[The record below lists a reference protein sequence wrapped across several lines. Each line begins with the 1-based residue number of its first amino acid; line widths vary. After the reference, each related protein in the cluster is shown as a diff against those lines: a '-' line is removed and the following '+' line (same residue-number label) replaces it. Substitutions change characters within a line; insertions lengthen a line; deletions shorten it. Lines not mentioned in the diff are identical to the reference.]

1 MEKFNLSKEVKEL
14 MDSARQFA
22 ENNNLKRINLETVL
36 FTLIDK
42 YLNNPDVE
50 SEVIKKV
57 FGKLNADSKRKLR
70 QECLDIMLEANK
82 AETYDSNLSGY
93 VNSENITLADN
104 LSNVLDRSQEVLKQ
118 GLIHRAKDIS
128 SEVFFYSCL
137 LEPCEI
143 TYLLDTKYRINPTA
157 LLTHGIM
164 DMFRNQVE
172 EILGIASPDSE
183 KEMSLDRDEEDEEFE
198 KAGER
203 GAISTREID
212 PNSKTPTL
220 DEFSLD
226 MTKKALRGEYDP
238 VIGRDKEIS
247 QVCEILC
254 CRKKN
259 NAILL
264 GDPGAGKTAV
274 VELLA
279 QRIATGNV
287 ADELKHKRVLSL
299 STTDLTSG
307 TMYRGQLEERVQKL
321 CKELA
326 ENRDIILFIDE
337 FQQATSES
345 SSSIAQML
353 KPALGRGEITLI
365 ASTTVDE
372 YRKFIEKDGAL
383 KRRFSPVQVEEPG
396 IEETIKI
403 LEGIQ
408 EKYSCFHH
416 VQYSD
421 GLMKKIVEWSGKYI
435 NDRYFPDKAIN
446 ILDMASS
453 LCKLRKPVDNTKILK
468 LEKQLESTKQKIKEL
483 VETCD
488 KDKIAEAGELRKK
501 ENEIKGKIE
510 KAKESLYLDPKKW
523 PVVSEKEVSEVIS
536 KTSGIPVDK
545 IMTSDMK
552 KLKEI
557 KTTLETKVIGQGEAV
572 EQLTLSLQRNML
584 GLRDPKRPIA
594 SFMFLGPTGVGKA
607 LANGTPVLTDKGWVK
622 IEDLKVG
629 DMVATPYN
637 GFSKISGVYPQGKK
651 NTIYRFT
658 FRDGRFIDSDENHLW
673 QIRTV
678 KQQSYFRKT
687 TGENTR
693 HSVILTSKDIYNNLK
708 KGCKLPGSGKGFKY
722 GIPLHEVYNNEK
734 ELEIHPYV
742 LGVLLGD
749 GCLSDIR
756 MASKRILISS
766 DEEDIIKKCSDIL
779 GCSYEM
785 HGDKNYTNTLRGE
798 SLININQSLIKFNLN
813 CKAEKKYIPEIYLHG
828 SIEQRKDLLK
838 GLIDTDGYIDNKGR
852 FRLSTV
858 SSTLKDNVIELCRS
872 LGYMATVIL
881 DERPG
886 RNTNYNIHIWT
897 HDKIFSSK
905 KREDQFN
912 NRVKGNRTYWNDR
925 LAITK
930 VEKFDNTD
938 IETTC
943 IAIEDKDELFITK
956 DYIVTH
962 NTKISQVLAE
972 EFFGSDK
979 NLITIACSEYTQDFS
994 ESKLIG
1000 SSAGYVGY
1008 GDEPR
1013 LYALKRKPYSVLL
1026 IDEIEKASE
1035 NLQNIFLN
1043 ILEEGQVTLSSGE
1056 VVSCKNCI
1064 VIFTG
1069 NVGTKSLELYGKGM
1083 GFGISGDEKPGT
1095 RETSIVMKEVKN
1107 TFRPEF
1113 INRLSKIIVFNSLG
1127 KEEMDKI
1134 FYLELDELKKRLIE
1148 NNGYELEVTDRI
1160 KDVVVS
1166 KCEPQY
1172 GARSLK
1178 RLLVEYVEQ
1187 EICKAMLD
1195 QDTEGKKKILVDYE
1209 DEKVK
1214 VEFKESGE

>member
-82 AETYDSNLSGY
+82 AETYNSNLSGY

-510 KAKESLYLDPKKW
+510 KAKESLYSDPKKW
-523 PVVSEKEVSEVIS
+523 PVVNEKEVSEVIS
-536 KTSGIPVDK
+536 KISGIPVDK

-594 SFMFLGPTGVGKA
+594 SFMFLGPSGVGK
-607 LANGTPVLTDKGWVK
+607 
-622 IEDLKVG
+622 
-629 DMVATPYN
+629 
-637 GFSKISGVYPQGKK
+637 S
-651 NTIYRFT
+651 
-658 FRDGRFIDSDENHLW
+658 
-673 QIRTV
+673 
-678 KQQSYFRKT
+678 
-687 TGENTR
+687 
-693 HSVILTSKDIYNNLK
+693 
-708 KGCKLPGSGKGFKY
+708 
-722 GIPLHEVYNNEK
+722 
-734 ELEIHPYV
+734 
-742 LGVLLGD
+742 
-749 GCLSDIR
+749 
-756 MASKRILISS
+756 
-766 DEEDIIKKCSDIL
+766 
-779 GCSYEM
+779 
-785 HGDKNYTNTLRGE
+785 
-798 SLININQSLIKFNLN
+798 
-813 CKAEKKYIPEIYLHG
+813 
-828 SIEQRKDLLK
+828 
-838 GLIDTDGYIDNKGR
+838 
-852 FRLSTV
+852 
-858 SSTLKDNVIELCRS
+858 
-872 LGYMATVIL
+872 
-881 DERPG
+881 
-886 RNTNYNIHIWT
+886 
-897 HDKIFSSK
+897 
-905 KREDQFN
+905 
-912 NRVKGNRTYWNDR
+912 
-925 LAITK
+925 
-930 VEKFDNTD
+930 
-938 IETTC
+938 
-943 IAIEDKDELFITK
+943 
-956 DYIVTH
+956 
-962 NTKISQVLAE
+962 KISQVLAE

-1013 LYALKRKPYSVLL
+1013 LYALKRRPYSVLL

>member
-510 KAKESLYLDPKKW
+510 KAKESLYSDPKKW
-523 PVVSEKEVSEVIS
+523 PVVNEKEVSEVIS
-536 KTSGIPVDK
+536 KISGIPVDK

-594 SFMFLGPTGVGKA
+594 SFMFLGPSGVGK
-607 LANGTPVLTDKGWVK
+607 
-622 IEDLKVG
+622 
-629 DMVATPYN
+629 
-637 GFSKISGVYPQGKK
+637 S
-651 NTIYRFT
+651 
-658 FRDGRFIDSDENHLW
+658 
-673 QIRTV
+673 
-678 KQQSYFRKT
+678 
-687 TGENTR
+687 
-693 HSVILTSKDIYNNLK
+693 
-708 KGCKLPGSGKGFKY
+708 
-722 GIPLHEVYNNEK
+722 
-734 ELEIHPYV
+734 
-742 LGVLLGD
+742 
-749 GCLSDIR
+749 
-756 MASKRILISS
+756 
-766 DEEDIIKKCSDIL
+766 
-779 GCSYEM
+779 
-785 HGDKNYTNTLRGE
+785 
-798 SLININQSLIKFNLN
+798 
-813 CKAEKKYIPEIYLHG
+813 
-828 SIEQRKDLLK
+828 
-838 GLIDTDGYIDNKGR
+838 
-852 FRLSTV
+852 
-858 SSTLKDNVIELCRS
+858 
-872 LGYMATVIL
+872 
-881 DERPG
+881 
-886 RNTNYNIHIWT
+886 
-897 HDKIFSSK
+897 
-905 KREDQFN
+905 
-912 NRVKGNRTYWNDR
+912 
-925 LAITK
+925 
-930 VEKFDNTD
+930 
-938 IETTC
+938 
-943 IAIEDKDELFITK
+943 
-956 DYIVTH
+956 
-962 NTKISQVLAE
+962 KISQVLAE

-1160 KDVVVS
+1160 KDVVVN

>member
-93 VNSENITLADN
+93 VNSENITLSDN
-104 LSNVLDRSQEVLKQ
+104 LSHVLDRSQEVLKQ
-118 GLIHRAKDIS
+118 GLIHGAKDIS
-128 SEVFFYSCL
+128 SEVFFHSCL
-137 LEPCEI
+137 LEPCEM

-164 DMFRNQVE
+164 DMFKNQVE
-172 EILGIASPDSE
+172 EILGIASPNSE
-183 KEMSLDRDEEDEEFE
+183 KEMSLDRDDEDEEFE

-203 GAISTREID
+203 GAISTREVD

-226 MTKKALRGEYDP
+226 MTKKASRGEYDP

-510 KAKESLYLDPKKW
+510 KAKESLYSDPKKW

-594 SFMFLGPTGVGKA
+594 SFMFLGPSGIGK
-607 LANGTPVLTDKGWVK
+607 
-622 IEDLKVG
+622 
-629 DMVATPYN
+629 
-637 GFSKISGVYPQGKK
+637 
-651 NTIYRFT
+651 
-658 FRDGRFIDSDENHLW
+658 
-673 QIRTV
+673 
-678 KQQSYFRKT
+678 
-687 TGENTR
+687 
-693 HSVILTSKDIYNNLK
+693 
-708 KGCKLPGSGKGFKY
+708 
-722 GIPLHEVYNNEK
+722 
-734 ELEIHPYV
+734 
-742 LGVLLGD
+742 
-749 GCLSDIR
+749 
-756 MASKRILISS
+756 
-766 DEEDIIKKCSDIL
+766 
-779 GCSYEM
+779 
-785 HGDKNYTNTLRGE
+785 
-798 SLININQSLIKFNLN
+798 
-813 CKAEKKYIPEIYLHG
+813 
-828 SIEQRKDLLK
+828 
-838 GLIDTDGYIDNKGR
+838 
-852 FRLSTV
+852 
-858 SSTLKDNVIELCRS
+858 
-872 LGYMATVIL
+872 
-881 DERPG
+881 
-886 RNTNYNIHIWT
+886 
-897 HDKIFSSK
+897 
-905 KREDQFN
+905 
-912 NRVKGNRTYWNDR
+912 
-925 LAITK
+925 
-930 VEKFDNTD
+930 
-938 IETTC
+938 
-943 IAIEDKDELFITK
+943 
-956 DYIVTH
+956 
-962 NTKISQVLAE
+962 TKISQVLAE

-1013 LYALKRKPYSVLL
+1013 LYALKRRPYSVLL

>member
-510 KAKESLYLDPKKW
+510 KAKESLYSDPKKW

-594 SFMFLGPTGVGKA
+594 SFMFLGPSGIGK
-607 LANGTPVLTDKGWVK
+607 
-622 IEDLKVG
+622 
-629 DMVATPYN
+629 
-637 GFSKISGVYPQGKK
+637 
-651 NTIYRFT
+651 
-658 FRDGRFIDSDENHLW
+658 
-673 QIRTV
+673 
-678 KQQSYFRKT
+678 
-687 TGENTR
+687 
-693 HSVILTSKDIYNNLK
+693 
-708 KGCKLPGSGKGFKY
+708 
-722 GIPLHEVYNNEK
+722 
-734 ELEIHPYV
+734 
-742 LGVLLGD
+742 
-749 GCLSDIR
+749 
-756 MASKRILISS
+756 
-766 DEEDIIKKCSDIL
+766 
-779 GCSYEM
+779 
-785 HGDKNYTNTLRGE
+785 
-798 SLININQSLIKFNLN
+798 
-813 CKAEKKYIPEIYLHG
+813 
-828 SIEQRKDLLK
+828 
-838 GLIDTDGYIDNKGR
+838 
-852 FRLSTV
+852 
-858 SSTLKDNVIELCRS
+858 
-872 LGYMATVIL
+872 
-881 DERPG
+881 
-886 RNTNYNIHIWT
+886 
-897 HDKIFSSK
+897 
-905 KREDQFN
+905 
-912 NRVKGNRTYWNDR
+912 
-925 LAITK
+925 
-930 VEKFDNTD
+930 
-938 IETTC
+938 
-943 IAIEDKDELFITK
+943 
-956 DYIVTH
+956 
-962 NTKISQVLAE
+962 TKISQVLAE

-1160 KDVVVS
+1160 KNVVVS

>member
-510 KAKESLYLDPKKW
+510 KAKESLYSDPKKW
-523 PVVSEKEVSEVIS
+523 PVVNEKEVSEVIS
-536 KTSGIPVDK
+536 KISGIPVDK

-594 SFMFLGPTGVGKA
+594 SFMFLGPSGVGK
-607 LANGTPVLTDKGWVK
+607 
-622 IEDLKVG
+622 
-629 DMVATPYN
+629 
-637 GFSKISGVYPQGKK
+637 
-651 NTIYRFT
+651 
-658 FRDGRFIDSDENHLW
+658 
-673 QIRTV
+673 
-678 KQQSYFRKT
+678 
-687 TGENTR
+687 
-693 HSVILTSKDIYNNLK
+693 
-708 KGCKLPGSGKGFKY
+708 
-722 GIPLHEVYNNEK
+722 
-734 ELEIHPYV
+734 
-742 LGVLLGD
+742 
-749 GCLSDIR
+749 
-756 MASKRILISS
+756 
-766 DEEDIIKKCSDIL
+766 
-779 GCSYEM
+779 
-785 HGDKNYTNTLRGE
+785 
-798 SLININQSLIKFNLN
+798 
-813 CKAEKKYIPEIYLHG
+813 
-828 SIEQRKDLLK
+828 
-838 GLIDTDGYIDNKGR
+838 
-852 FRLSTV
+852 
-858 SSTLKDNVIELCRS
+858 
-872 LGYMATVIL
+872 
-881 DERPG
+881 
-886 RNTNYNIHIWT
+886 
-897 HDKIFSSK
+897 
-905 KREDQFN
+905 
-912 NRVKGNRTYWNDR
+912 
-925 LAITK
+925 
-930 VEKFDNTD
+930 
-938 IETTC
+938 
-943 IAIEDKDELFITK
+943 
-956 DYIVTH
+956 
-962 NTKISQVLAE
+962 TKISQVLAE

-1148 NNGYELEVTDRI
+1148 SNGYELEVTDRI

>member
-82 AETYDSNLSGY
+82 AETYDSNLSDY

-594 SFMFLGPTGVGKA
+594 SFMFLGPSGIGK
-607 LANGTPVLTDKGWVK
+607 
-622 IEDLKVG
+622 
-629 DMVATPYN
+629 
-637 GFSKISGVYPQGKK
+637 
-651 NTIYRFT
+651 
-658 FRDGRFIDSDENHLW
+658 
-673 QIRTV
+673 
-678 KQQSYFRKT
+678 
-687 TGENTR
+687 
-693 HSVILTSKDIYNNLK
+693 
-708 KGCKLPGSGKGFKY
+708 
-722 GIPLHEVYNNEK
+722 
-734 ELEIHPYV
+734 
-742 LGVLLGD
+742 
-749 GCLSDIR
+749 
-756 MASKRILISS
+756 
-766 DEEDIIKKCSDIL
+766 
-779 GCSYEM
+779 
-785 HGDKNYTNTLRGE
+785 
-798 SLININQSLIKFNLN
+798 
-813 CKAEKKYIPEIYLHG
+813 
-828 SIEQRKDLLK
+828 
-838 GLIDTDGYIDNKGR
+838 
-852 FRLSTV
+852 
-858 SSTLKDNVIELCRS
+858 
-872 LGYMATVIL
+872 
-881 DERPG
+881 
-886 RNTNYNIHIWT
+886 
-897 HDKIFSSK
+897 
-905 KREDQFN
+905 
-912 NRVKGNRTYWNDR
+912 
-925 LAITK
+925 
-930 VEKFDNTD
+930 
-938 IETTC
+938 
-943 IAIEDKDELFITK
+943 
-956 DYIVTH
+956 
-962 NTKISQVLAE
+962 TKISQVLAE

-1160 KDVVVS
+1160 KDVVVN

>member
-510 KAKESLYLDPKKW
+510 KAKESLYSDPKKW

-594 SFMFLGPTGVGKA
+594 SFMFLGPTGVGK
-607 LANGTPVLTDKGWVK
+607 
-622 IEDLKVG
+622 
-629 DMVATPYN
+629 
-637 GFSKISGVYPQGKK
+637 
-651 NTIYRFT
+651 
-658 FRDGRFIDSDENHLW
+658 
-673 QIRTV
+673 
-678 KQQSYFRKT
+678 
-687 TGENTR
+687 
-693 HSVILTSKDIYNNLK
+693 
-708 KGCKLPGSGKGFKY
+708 
-722 GIPLHEVYNNEK
+722 
-734 ELEIHPYV
+734 
-742 LGVLLGD
+742 
-749 GCLSDIR
+749 
-756 MASKRILISS
+756 
-766 DEEDIIKKCSDIL
+766 
-779 GCSYEM
+779 
-785 HGDKNYTNTLRGE
+785 
-798 SLININQSLIKFNLN
+798 
-813 CKAEKKYIPEIYLHG
+813 
-828 SIEQRKDLLK
+828 
-838 GLIDTDGYIDNKGR
+838 
-852 FRLSTV
+852 
-858 SSTLKDNVIELCRS
+858 
-872 LGYMATVIL
+872 
-881 DERPG
+881 
-886 RNTNYNIHIWT
+886 
-897 HDKIFSSK
+897 
-905 KREDQFN
+905 
-912 NRVKGNRTYWNDR
+912 
-925 LAITK
+925 
-930 VEKFDNTD
+930 
-938 IETTC
+938 
-943 IAIEDKDELFITK
+943 
-956 DYIVTH
+956 
-962 NTKISQVLAE
+962 TKISQVLAE

-1148 NNGYELEVTDRI
+1148 SNGYELEVTDRI

>member
-50 SEVIKKV
+50 SEVIKRI

-93 VNSENITLADN
+93 VNNENITLSDN
-104 LSNVLDRSQEVLKQ
+104 LSHVLDRSQEVLKQ
-118 GLIHRAKDIS
+118 GLIHGAKDIS
-128 SEVFFYSCL
+128 SEVFFHSCL
-137 LEPCEI
+137 LEPCEM
-143 TYLLDTKYRINPTA
+143 TSLLDTKYRINPTA

-164 DMFRNQVE
+164 DMFKNQVE
-172 EILGIASPDSE
+172 EILGIASPNSE
-183 KEMSLDRDEEDEEFE
+183 KEMSVDRDGDEEDEEFE

-203 GAISTREID
+203 GAISTREVD

-510 KAKESLYLDPKKW
+510 KAKESLYSDPKKW

-594 SFMFLGPTGVGKA
+594 SFMFLGPTGVGK
-607 LANGTPVLTDKGWVK
+607 
-622 IEDLKVG
+622 
-629 DMVATPYN
+629 
-637 GFSKISGVYPQGKK
+637 
-651 NTIYRFT
+651 
-658 FRDGRFIDSDENHLW
+658 
-673 QIRTV
+673 
-678 KQQSYFRKT
+678 
-687 TGENTR
+687 
-693 HSVILTSKDIYNNLK
+693 
-708 KGCKLPGSGKGFKY
+708 
-722 GIPLHEVYNNEK
+722 
-734 ELEIHPYV
+734 
-742 LGVLLGD
+742 
-749 GCLSDIR
+749 
-756 MASKRILISS
+756 
-766 DEEDIIKKCSDIL
+766 
-779 GCSYEM
+779 
-785 HGDKNYTNTLRGE
+785 
-798 SLININQSLIKFNLN
+798 
-813 CKAEKKYIPEIYLHG
+813 
-828 SIEQRKDLLK
+828 
-838 GLIDTDGYIDNKGR
+838 
-852 FRLSTV
+852 
-858 SSTLKDNVIELCRS
+858 
-872 LGYMATVIL
+872 
-881 DERPG
+881 
-886 RNTNYNIHIWT
+886 
-897 HDKIFSSK
+897 
-905 KREDQFN
+905 
-912 NRVKGNRTYWNDR
+912 
-925 LAITK
+925 
-930 VEKFDNTD
+930 
-938 IETTC
+938 
-943 IAIEDKDELFITK
+943 
-956 DYIVTH
+956 
-962 NTKISQVLAE
+962 TKISQVLAE

>member
-93 VNSENITLADN
+93 VNNENITLADN

-118 GLIHRAKDIS
+118 ELIHGAKDIS
-128 SEVFFYSCL
+128 SEVFFHSCL
-137 LEPCEI
+137 LEPCDM
-143 TYLLDTKYRINPTA
+143 TYLLDTKYRINSTA

-164 DMFRNQVE
+164 DMFKNQVE

-183 KEMSLDRDEEDEEFE
+183 KEMSLDRDDEDEEFE

-238 VIGRDKEIS
+238 VIGRDKEIN

-510 KAKESLYLDPKKW
+510 KAKESLYSDPKKW

-594 SFMFLGPTGVGKA
+594 SFMFLGPTGVGK
-607 LANGTPVLTDKGWVK
+607 
-622 IEDLKVG
+622 
-629 DMVATPYN
+629 
-637 GFSKISGVYPQGKK
+637 
-651 NTIYRFT
+651 
-658 FRDGRFIDSDENHLW
+658 
-673 QIRTV
+673 
-678 KQQSYFRKT
+678 
-687 TGENTR
+687 
-693 HSVILTSKDIYNNLK
+693 
-708 KGCKLPGSGKGFKY
+708 
-722 GIPLHEVYNNEK
+722 
-734 ELEIHPYV
+734 
-742 LGVLLGD
+742 
-749 GCLSDIR
+749 
-756 MASKRILISS
+756 
-766 DEEDIIKKCSDIL
+766 
-779 GCSYEM
+779 
-785 HGDKNYTNTLRGE
+785 
-798 SLININQSLIKFNLN
+798 
-813 CKAEKKYIPEIYLHG
+813 
-828 SIEQRKDLLK
+828 
-838 GLIDTDGYIDNKGR
+838 
-852 FRLSTV
+852 
-858 SSTLKDNVIELCRS
+858 
-872 LGYMATVIL
+872 
-881 DERPG
+881 
-886 RNTNYNIHIWT
+886 
-897 HDKIFSSK
+897 
-905 KREDQFN
+905 
-912 NRVKGNRTYWNDR
+912 
-925 LAITK
+925 
-930 VEKFDNTD
+930 
-938 IETTC
+938 
-943 IAIEDKDELFITK
+943 
-956 DYIVTH
+956 
-962 NTKISQVLAE
+962 TKISQVLAE

-1013 LYALKRKPYSVLL
+1013 LYALKRRPYSVLL

>member
-82 AETYDSNLSGY
+82 AETYDSNLSDY

-510 KAKESLYLDPKKW
+510 KAKESLYSDPKKW

-594 SFMFLGPTGVGKA
+594 SFMFLGPTGVGK
-607 LANGTPVLTDKGWVK
+607 
-622 IEDLKVG
+622 
-629 DMVATPYN
+629 
-637 GFSKISGVYPQGKK
+637 
-651 NTIYRFT
+651 
-658 FRDGRFIDSDENHLW
+658 
-673 QIRTV
+673 
-678 KQQSYFRKT
+678 
-687 TGENTR
+687 
-693 HSVILTSKDIYNNLK
+693 
-708 KGCKLPGSGKGFKY
+708 
-722 GIPLHEVYNNEK
+722 
-734 ELEIHPYV
+734 
-742 LGVLLGD
+742 
-749 GCLSDIR
+749 
-756 MASKRILISS
+756 
-766 DEEDIIKKCSDIL
+766 
-779 GCSYEM
+779 
-785 HGDKNYTNTLRGE
+785 
-798 SLININQSLIKFNLN
+798 
-813 CKAEKKYIPEIYLHG
+813 
-828 SIEQRKDLLK
+828 
-838 GLIDTDGYIDNKGR
+838 
-852 FRLSTV
+852 
-858 SSTLKDNVIELCRS
+858 
-872 LGYMATVIL
+872 
-881 DERPG
+881 
-886 RNTNYNIHIWT
+886 
-897 HDKIFSSK
+897 
-905 KREDQFN
+905 
-912 NRVKGNRTYWNDR
+912 
-925 LAITK
+925 
-930 VEKFDNTD
+930 
-938 IETTC
+938 
-943 IAIEDKDELFITK
+943 
-956 DYIVTH
+956 
-962 NTKISQVLAE
+962 TKISQVLAE

-1160 KDVVVS
+1160 KDVVVN

>member
-118 GLIHRAKDIS
+118 ELIHGAKDIS
-128 SEVFFYSCL
+128 SEVFFHSCL
-137 LEPCEI
+137 LEPCEM
-143 TYLLDTKYRINPTA
+143 TSLLDTKYRINPTA

-183 KEMSLDRDEEDEEFE
+183 KEMSLDRDDEDEEFE

-238 VIGRDKEIS
+238 VIGRDKEIN

-403 LEGIQ
+403 LDGIQ

-510 KAKESLYLDPKKW
+510 KAKESLYSDPKKW
-523 PVVSEKEVSEVIS
+523 PVVNEKEVSEVIS
-536 KTSGIPVDK
+536 KISGIPVDK

-594 SFMFLGPTGVGKA
+594 SFMFLGPSGIGK
-607 LANGTPVLTDKGWVK
+607 
-622 IEDLKVG
+622 
-629 DMVATPYN
+629 
-637 GFSKISGVYPQGKK
+637 
-651 NTIYRFT
+651 
-658 FRDGRFIDSDENHLW
+658 
-673 QIRTV
+673 
-678 KQQSYFRKT
+678 
-687 TGENTR
+687 
-693 HSVILTSKDIYNNLK
+693 
-708 KGCKLPGSGKGFKY
+708 
-722 GIPLHEVYNNEK
+722 
-734 ELEIHPYV
+734 
-742 LGVLLGD
+742 
-749 GCLSDIR
+749 
-756 MASKRILISS
+756 
-766 DEEDIIKKCSDIL
+766 
-779 GCSYEM
+779 
-785 HGDKNYTNTLRGE
+785 
-798 SLININQSLIKFNLN
+798 
-813 CKAEKKYIPEIYLHG
+813 
-828 SIEQRKDLLK
+828 
-838 GLIDTDGYIDNKGR
+838 
-852 FRLSTV
+852 
-858 SSTLKDNVIELCRS
+858 
-872 LGYMATVIL
+872 
-881 DERPG
+881 
-886 RNTNYNIHIWT
+886 
-897 HDKIFSSK
+897 
-905 KREDQFN
+905 
-912 NRVKGNRTYWNDR
+912 
-925 LAITK
+925 
-930 VEKFDNTD
+930 
-938 IETTC
+938 
-943 IAIEDKDELFITK
+943 
-956 DYIVTH
+956 
-962 NTKISQVLAE
+962 TKISQVLAE

-1160 KDVVVS
+1160 KNVVVS

>member
-510 KAKESLYLDPKKW
+510 KAKESLYSDPKKW
-523 PVVSEKEVSEVIS
+523 PVVNEKEVSEVIS

-594 SFMFLGPTGVGKA
+594 SFMFLGPSGVGK
-607 LANGTPVLTDKGWVK
+607 
-622 IEDLKVG
+622 
-629 DMVATPYN
+629 
-637 GFSKISGVYPQGKK
+637 S
-651 NTIYRFT
+651 
-658 FRDGRFIDSDENHLW
+658 
-673 QIRTV
+673 
-678 KQQSYFRKT
+678 
-687 TGENTR
+687 
-693 HSVILTSKDIYNNLK
+693 
-708 KGCKLPGSGKGFKY
+708 
-722 GIPLHEVYNNEK
+722 
-734 ELEIHPYV
+734 
-742 LGVLLGD
+742 
-749 GCLSDIR
+749 
-756 MASKRILISS
+756 
-766 DEEDIIKKCSDIL
+766 
-779 GCSYEM
+779 
-785 HGDKNYTNTLRGE
+785 
-798 SLININQSLIKFNLN
+798 
-813 CKAEKKYIPEIYLHG
+813 
-828 SIEQRKDLLK
+828 
-838 GLIDTDGYIDNKGR
+838 
-852 FRLSTV
+852 
-858 SSTLKDNVIELCRS
+858 
-872 LGYMATVIL
+872 
-881 DERPG
+881 
-886 RNTNYNIHIWT
+886 
-897 HDKIFSSK
+897 
-905 KREDQFN
+905 
-912 NRVKGNRTYWNDR
+912 
-925 LAITK
+925 
-930 VEKFDNTD
+930 
-938 IETTC
+938 
-943 IAIEDKDELFITK
+943 
-956 DYIVTH
+956 
-962 NTKISQVLAE
+962 KISQVLAE

-1148 NNGYELEVTDRI
+1148 SNGYELEVTDRI

>member
-82 AETYDSNLSGY
+82 AETYNSNLSGY

-408 EKYSCFHH
+408 DKYSCFHH

-510 KAKESLYLDPKKW
+510 KAKESLYSDPKKW
-523 PVVSEKEVSEVIS
+523 PVVNEKEVSEVIS
-536 KTSGIPVDK
+536 KISGIPVDK

-594 SFMFLGPTGVGKA
+594 SFMFLGPTGVGK
-607 LANGTPVLTDKGWVK
+607 
-622 IEDLKVG
+622 
-629 DMVATPYN
+629 
-637 GFSKISGVYPQGKK
+637 
-651 NTIYRFT
+651 
-658 FRDGRFIDSDENHLW
+658 
-673 QIRTV
+673 
-678 KQQSYFRKT
+678 
-687 TGENTR
+687 
-693 HSVILTSKDIYNNLK
+693 
-708 KGCKLPGSGKGFKY
+708 
-722 GIPLHEVYNNEK
+722 
-734 ELEIHPYV
+734 
-742 LGVLLGD
+742 
-749 GCLSDIR
+749 
-756 MASKRILISS
+756 
-766 DEEDIIKKCSDIL
+766 
-779 GCSYEM
+779 
-785 HGDKNYTNTLRGE
+785 
-798 SLININQSLIKFNLN
+798 
-813 CKAEKKYIPEIYLHG
+813 
-828 SIEQRKDLLK
+828 
-838 GLIDTDGYIDNKGR
+838 
-852 FRLSTV
+852 
-858 SSTLKDNVIELCRS
+858 
-872 LGYMATVIL
+872 
-881 DERPG
+881 
-886 RNTNYNIHIWT
+886 
-897 HDKIFSSK
+897 
-905 KREDQFN
+905 
-912 NRVKGNRTYWNDR
+912 
-925 LAITK
+925 
-930 VEKFDNTD
+930 
-938 IETTC
+938 
-943 IAIEDKDELFITK
+943 
-956 DYIVTH
+956 
-962 NTKISQVLAE
+962 TKISQVLAE

>member
-137 LEPCEI
+137 LEPCEM
-143 TYLLDTKYRINPTA
+143 TSLLDTKYRINPTA

-594 SFMFLGPTGVGKA
+594 SFMFLGPTGVGK
-607 LANGTPVLTDKGWVK
+607 
-622 IEDLKVG
+622 
-629 DMVATPYN
+629 
-637 GFSKISGVYPQGKK
+637 
-651 NTIYRFT
+651 
-658 FRDGRFIDSDENHLW
+658 
-673 QIRTV
+673 
-678 KQQSYFRKT
+678 
-687 TGENTR
+687 
-693 HSVILTSKDIYNNLK
+693 
-708 KGCKLPGSGKGFKY
+708 
-722 GIPLHEVYNNEK
+722 
-734 ELEIHPYV
+734 
-742 LGVLLGD
+742 
-749 GCLSDIR
+749 
-756 MASKRILISS
+756 
-766 DEEDIIKKCSDIL
+766 
-779 GCSYEM
+779 
-785 HGDKNYTNTLRGE
+785 
-798 SLININQSLIKFNLN
+798 
-813 CKAEKKYIPEIYLHG
+813 
-828 SIEQRKDLLK
+828 
-838 GLIDTDGYIDNKGR
+838 
-852 FRLSTV
+852 
-858 SSTLKDNVIELCRS
+858 
-872 LGYMATVIL
+872 
-881 DERPG
+881 
-886 RNTNYNIHIWT
+886 
-897 HDKIFSSK
+897 
-905 KREDQFN
+905 
-912 NRVKGNRTYWNDR
+912 
-925 LAITK
+925 
-930 VEKFDNTD
+930 
-938 IETTC
+938 
-943 IAIEDKDELFITK
+943 
-956 DYIVTH
+956 
-962 NTKISQVLAE
+962 TKISQVLAE

-1160 KDVVVS
+1160 KDVVVN

>member
-50 SEVIKKV
+50 SEVIKRI

-104 LSNVLDRSQEVLKQ
+104 LSNVLDRSQEVLKH
-118 GLIHRAKDIS
+118 GLIQGAKDIS
-128 SEVFFYSCL
+128 SEVFFHSCL

-143 TYLLDTKYRINPTA
+143 TSLLDTKYRINSTT
-157 LLTHGIM
+157 LLTRGIM
-164 DMFRNQVE
+164 DMFKNQVE
-172 EILGIASPDSE
+172 EMLGIASPDSE
-183 KEMSLDRDEEDEEFE
+183 KEMSLDRDDEDEEFE

-510 KAKESLYLDPKKW
+510 KAKESLYSDPKKW
-523 PVVSEKEVSEVIS
+523 PVVNEKEVSEVIS
-536 KTSGIPVDK
+536 KISGIPVDK

-594 SFMFLGPTGVGKA
+594 SFMFLGPSGIGK
-607 LANGTPVLTDKGWVK
+607 
-622 IEDLKVG
+622 
-629 DMVATPYN
+629 
-637 GFSKISGVYPQGKK
+637 
-651 NTIYRFT
+651 
-658 FRDGRFIDSDENHLW
+658 
-673 QIRTV
+673 
-678 KQQSYFRKT
+678 
-687 TGENTR
+687 
-693 HSVILTSKDIYNNLK
+693 
-708 KGCKLPGSGKGFKY
+708 
-722 GIPLHEVYNNEK
+722 
-734 ELEIHPYV
+734 
-742 LGVLLGD
+742 
-749 GCLSDIR
+749 
-756 MASKRILISS
+756 
-766 DEEDIIKKCSDIL
+766 
-779 GCSYEM
+779 
-785 HGDKNYTNTLRGE
+785 
-798 SLININQSLIKFNLN
+798 
-813 CKAEKKYIPEIYLHG
+813 
-828 SIEQRKDLLK
+828 
-838 GLIDTDGYIDNKGR
+838 
-852 FRLSTV
+852 
-858 SSTLKDNVIELCRS
+858 
-872 LGYMATVIL
+872 
-881 DERPG
+881 
-886 RNTNYNIHIWT
+886 
-897 HDKIFSSK
+897 
-905 KREDQFN
+905 
-912 NRVKGNRTYWNDR
+912 
-925 LAITK
+925 
-930 VEKFDNTD
+930 
-938 IETTC
+938 
-943 IAIEDKDELFITK
+943 
-956 DYIVTH
+956 
-962 NTKISQVLAE
+962 TKISQVLAE

-1013 LYALKRKPYSVLL
+1013 LYALKRRPYSVLL

-1160 KDVVVS
+1160 KDVVVN

>member
-408 EKYSCFHH
+408 DKYSCFHH

-510 KAKESLYLDPKKW
+510 KAKESLYSDPKKW

-536 KTSGIPVDK
+536 KISGIPVDK

-594 SFMFLGPTGVGKA
+594 SFMFLGPTGVGK
-607 LANGTPVLTDKGWVK
+607 
-622 IEDLKVG
+622 
-629 DMVATPYN
+629 
-637 GFSKISGVYPQGKK
+637 
-651 NTIYRFT
+651 
-658 FRDGRFIDSDENHLW
+658 
-673 QIRTV
+673 
-678 KQQSYFRKT
+678 
-687 TGENTR
+687 
-693 HSVILTSKDIYNNLK
+693 
-708 KGCKLPGSGKGFKY
+708 
-722 GIPLHEVYNNEK
+722 
-734 ELEIHPYV
+734 
-742 LGVLLGD
+742 
-749 GCLSDIR
+749 
-756 MASKRILISS
+756 
-766 DEEDIIKKCSDIL
+766 
-779 GCSYEM
+779 
-785 HGDKNYTNTLRGE
+785 
-798 SLININQSLIKFNLN
+798 
-813 CKAEKKYIPEIYLHG
+813 
-828 SIEQRKDLLK
+828 
-838 GLIDTDGYIDNKGR
+838 
-852 FRLSTV
+852 
-858 SSTLKDNVIELCRS
+858 
-872 LGYMATVIL
+872 
-881 DERPG
+881 
-886 RNTNYNIHIWT
+886 
-897 HDKIFSSK
+897 
-905 KREDQFN
+905 
-912 NRVKGNRTYWNDR
+912 
-925 LAITK
+925 
-930 VEKFDNTD
+930 
-938 IETTC
+938 
-943 IAIEDKDELFITK
+943 
-956 DYIVTH
+956 
-962 NTKISQVLAE
+962 TKISQVLAE

-1148 NNGYELEVTDRI
+1148 SNGYELEVTDRI

>member
-510 KAKESLYLDPKKW
+510 KAKESLYSDPKKW

-594 SFMFLGPTGVGKA
+594 SFMFLGPTGVGK
-607 LANGTPVLTDKGWVK
+607 
-622 IEDLKVG
+622 
-629 DMVATPYN
+629 
-637 GFSKISGVYPQGKK
+637 
-651 NTIYRFT
+651 
-658 FRDGRFIDSDENHLW
+658 
-673 QIRTV
+673 
-678 KQQSYFRKT
+678 
-687 TGENTR
+687 
-693 HSVILTSKDIYNNLK
+693 
-708 KGCKLPGSGKGFKY
+708 
-722 GIPLHEVYNNEK
+722 
-734 ELEIHPYV
+734 
-742 LGVLLGD
+742 
-749 GCLSDIR
+749 
-756 MASKRILISS
+756 
-766 DEEDIIKKCSDIL
+766 
-779 GCSYEM
+779 
-785 HGDKNYTNTLRGE
+785 
-798 SLININQSLIKFNLN
+798 
-813 CKAEKKYIPEIYLHG
+813 
-828 SIEQRKDLLK
+828 
-838 GLIDTDGYIDNKGR
+838 
-852 FRLSTV
+852 
-858 SSTLKDNVIELCRS
+858 
-872 LGYMATVIL
+872 
-881 DERPG
+881 
-886 RNTNYNIHIWT
+886 
-897 HDKIFSSK
+897 
-905 KREDQFN
+905 
-912 NRVKGNRTYWNDR
+912 
-925 LAITK
+925 
-930 VEKFDNTD
+930 
-938 IETTC
+938 
-943 IAIEDKDELFITK
+943 
-956 DYIVTH
+956 
-962 NTKISQVLAE
+962 TKISQVLAE

>member
-93 VNSENITLADN
+93 VNNENITLADN

-118 GLIHRAKDIS
+118 ELIHGAKDIS
-128 SEVFFYSCL
+128 SEVFFHSCL
-137 LEPCEI
+137 LEPCDM
-143 TYLLDTKYRINPTA
+143 TYLLDTKYRINSTA

-164 DMFRNQVE
+164 DMFKNQVE

-183 KEMSLDRDEEDEEFE
+183 KEMSLDRDDEDEEFE

-238 VIGRDKEIS
+238 VIGRDKEIN

-510 KAKESLYLDPKKW
+510 KAKESLYSDPKKW

-594 SFMFLGPTGVGKA
+594 SFMFLGPTGVGK
-607 LANGTPVLTDKGWVK
+607 
-622 IEDLKVG
+622 
-629 DMVATPYN
+629 
-637 GFSKISGVYPQGKK
+637 
-651 NTIYRFT
+651 
-658 FRDGRFIDSDENHLW
+658 
-673 QIRTV
+673 
-678 KQQSYFRKT
+678 
-687 TGENTR
+687 
-693 HSVILTSKDIYNNLK
+693 
-708 KGCKLPGSGKGFKY
+708 
-722 GIPLHEVYNNEK
+722 
-734 ELEIHPYV
+734 
-742 LGVLLGD
+742 
-749 GCLSDIR
+749 
-756 MASKRILISS
+756 
-766 DEEDIIKKCSDIL
+766 
-779 GCSYEM
+779 
-785 HGDKNYTNTLRGE
+785 
-798 SLININQSLIKFNLN
+798 
-813 CKAEKKYIPEIYLHG
+813 
-828 SIEQRKDLLK
+828 
-838 GLIDTDGYIDNKGR
+838 
-852 FRLSTV
+852 
-858 SSTLKDNVIELCRS
+858 
-872 LGYMATVIL
+872 
-881 DERPG
+881 
-886 RNTNYNIHIWT
+886 
-897 HDKIFSSK
+897 
-905 KREDQFN
+905 
-912 NRVKGNRTYWNDR
+912 
-925 LAITK
+925 
-930 VEKFDNTD
+930 
-938 IETTC
+938 
-943 IAIEDKDELFITK
+943 
-956 DYIVTH
+956 
-962 NTKISQVLAE
+962 TKISQVLAE

-1013 LYALKRKPYSVLL
+1013 LYALKRRPYSVLL

-1160 KDVVVS
+1160 KDVVIS

>member
-93 VNSENITLADN
+93 VNSENITLSDN
-104 LSNVLDRSQEVLKQ
+104 LSHVLDRSQEVLKQ
-118 GLIHRAKDIS
+118 GLIHGAKDIS
-128 SEVFFYSCL
+128 SEVFFHSCL
-137 LEPCEI
+137 LEPCEM

-164 DMFRNQVE
+164 DMFKNQVE
-172 EILGIASPDSE
+172 EILGIASPNSE
-183 KEMSLDRDEEDEEFE
+183 KEMSLDRDDEDEEFE

-226 MTKKALRGEYDP
+226 MTKKASRGEYDP

-510 KAKESLYLDPKKW
+510 KAKESLYSDPKKW

-594 SFMFLGPTGVGKA
+594 SFMFLGPSGIGK
-607 LANGTPVLTDKGWVK
+607 
-622 IEDLKVG
+622 
-629 DMVATPYN
+629 
-637 GFSKISGVYPQGKK
+637 
-651 NTIYRFT
+651 
-658 FRDGRFIDSDENHLW
+658 
-673 QIRTV
+673 
-678 KQQSYFRKT
+678 
-687 TGENTR
+687 
-693 HSVILTSKDIYNNLK
+693 
-708 KGCKLPGSGKGFKY
+708 
-722 GIPLHEVYNNEK
+722 
-734 ELEIHPYV
+734 
-742 LGVLLGD
+742 
-749 GCLSDIR
+749 
-756 MASKRILISS
+756 
-766 DEEDIIKKCSDIL
+766 
-779 GCSYEM
+779 
-785 HGDKNYTNTLRGE
+785 
-798 SLININQSLIKFNLN
+798 
-813 CKAEKKYIPEIYLHG
+813 
-828 SIEQRKDLLK
+828 
-838 GLIDTDGYIDNKGR
+838 
-852 FRLSTV
+852 
-858 SSTLKDNVIELCRS
+858 
-872 LGYMATVIL
+872 
-881 DERPG
+881 
-886 RNTNYNIHIWT
+886 
-897 HDKIFSSK
+897 
-905 KREDQFN
+905 
-912 NRVKGNRTYWNDR
+912 
-925 LAITK
+925 
-930 VEKFDNTD
+930 
-938 IETTC
+938 
-943 IAIEDKDELFITK
+943 
-956 DYIVTH
+956 
-962 NTKISQVLAE
+962 TKISQVLAE

-1013 LYALKRKPYSVLL
+1013 LYALKRRPYSVLL

-1043 ILEEGQVTLSSGE
+1043 ILEEGQVTLSSGGI
-1056 VVSCKNCI
+1056 VSCKNCI

>member
-510 KAKESLYLDPKKW
+510 KAKESLYSDPKKW

-594 SFMFLGPTGVGKA
+594 SFMFLGPSGVGK
-607 LANGTPVLTDKGWVK
+607 
-622 IEDLKVG
+622 
-629 DMVATPYN
+629 
-637 GFSKISGVYPQGKK
+637 
-651 NTIYRFT
+651 
-658 FRDGRFIDSDENHLW
+658 
-673 QIRTV
+673 
-678 KQQSYFRKT
+678 
-687 TGENTR
+687 
-693 HSVILTSKDIYNNLK
+693 
-708 KGCKLPGSGKGFKY
+708 
-722 GIPLHEVYNNEK
+722 
-734 ELEIHPYV
+734 
-742 LGVLLGD
+742 
-749 GCLSDIR
+749 
-756 MASKRILISS
+756 
-766 DEEDIIKKCSDIL
+766 
-779 GCSYEM
+779 
-785 HGDKNYTNTLRGE
+785 
-798 SLININQSLIKFNLN
+798 
-813 CKAEKKYIPEIYLHG
+813 
-828 SIEQRKDLLK
+828 
-838 GLIDTDGYIDNKGR
+838 
-852 FRLSTV
+852 
-858 SSTLKDNVIELCRS
+858 
-872 LGYMATVIL
+872 
-881 DERPG
+881 
-886 RNTNYNIHIWT
+886 
-897 HDKIFSSK
+897 
-905 KREDQFN
+905 
-912 NRVKGNRTYWNDR
+912 
-925 LAITK
+925 
-930 VEKFDNTD
+930 
-938 IETTC
+938 
-943 IAIEDKDELFITK
+943 
-956 DYIVTH
+956 
-962 NTKISQVLAE
+962 TKISQVLAE

-1148 NNGYELEVTDRI
+1148 SNGYELEVTDRI

>member
-510 KAKESLYLDPKKW
+510 KAKESLYSDPKKW

-536 KTSGIPVDK
+536 KISGIPVDK

-594 SFMFLGPTGVGKA
+594 SFMFLGPTGVGK
-607 LANGTPVLTDKGWVK
+607 
-622 IEDLKVG
+622 
-629 DMVATPYN
+629 
-637 GFSKISGVYPQGKK
+637 
-651 NTIYRFT
+651 
-658 FRDGRFIDSDENHLW
+658 
-673 QIRTV
+673 
-678 KQQSYFRKT
+678 
-687 TGENTR
+687 
-693 HSVILTSKDIYNNLK
+693 
-708 KGCKLPGSGKGFKY
+708 
-722 GIPLHEVYNNEK
+722 
-734 ELEIHPYV
+734 
-742 LGVLLGD
+742 
-749 GCLSDIR
+749 
-756 MASKRILISS
+756 
-766 DEEDIIKKCSDIL
+766 
-779 GCSYEM
+779 
-785 HGDKNYTNTLRGE
+785 
-798 SLININQSLIKFNLN
+798 
-813 CKAEKKYIPEIYLHG
+813 
-828 SIEQRKDLLK
+828 
-838 GLIDTDGYIDNKGR
+838 
-852 FRLSTV
+852 
-858 SSTLKDNVIELCRS
+858 
-872 LGYMATVIL
+872 
-881 DERPG
+881 
-886 RNTNYNIHIWT
+886 
-897 HDKIFSSK
+897 
-905 KREDQFN
+905 
-912 NRVKGNRTYWNDR
+912 
-925 LAITK
+925 
-930 VEKFDNTD
+930 
-938 IETTC
+938 
-943 IAIEDKDELFITK
+943 
-956 DYIVTH
+956 
-962 NTKISQVLAE
+962 TKISQVLAE

-1013 LYALKRKPYSVLL
+1013 LYALKRRPYSVLL

-1148 NNGYELEVTDRI
+1148 SNGYELEVTDRI

>member
-118 GLIHRAKDIS
+118 ELIQGAKDIS
-128 SEVFFYSCL
+128 SEVFFHSCL
-137 LEPCEI
+137 LEPCDM
-143 TYLLDTKYRINPTA
+143 TYLLDTKYRINSTA

-164 DMFRNQVE
+164 DMFKNQVE

-183 KEMSLDRDEEDEEFE
+183 KEMSVDRDEEDEEFE

-238 VIGRDKEIS
+238 VIGRDKEIN

-510 KAKESLYLDPKKW
+510 KAKESLYSDPKKW

-594 SFMFLGPTGVGKA
+594 SFMFLGPSGIGK
-607 LANGTPVLTDKGWVK
+607 
-622 IEDLKVG
+622 
-629 DMVATPYN
+629 
-637 GFSKISGVYPQGKK
+637 
-651 NTIYRFT
+651 
-658 FRDGRFIDSDENHLW
+658 
-673 QIRTV
+673 
-678 KQQSYFRKT
+678 
-687 TGENTR
+687 
-693 HSVILTSKDIYNNLK
+693 
-708 KGCKLPGSGKGFKY
+708 
-722 GIPLHEVYNNEK
+722 
-734 ELEIHPYV
+734 
-742 LGVLLGD
+742 
-749 GCLSDIR
+749 
-756 MASKRILISS
+756 
-766 DEEDIIKKCSDIL
+766 
-779 GCSYEM
+779 
-785 HGDKNYTNTLRGE
+785 
-798 SLININQSLIKFNLN
+798 
-813 CKAEKKYIPEIYLHG
+813 
-828 SIEQRKDLLK
+828 
-838 GLIDTDGYIDNKGR
+838 
-852 FRLSTV
+852 
-858 SSTLKDNVIELCRS
+858 
-872 LGYMATVIL
+872 
-881 DERPG
+881 
-886 RNTNYNIHIWT
+886 
-897 HDKIFSSK
+897 
-905 KREDQFN
+905 
-912 NRVKGNRTYWNDR
+912 
-925 LAITK
+925 
-930 VEKFDNTD
+930 
-938 IETTC
+938 
-943 IAIEDKDELFITK
+943 
-956 DYIVTH
+956 
-962 NTKISQVLAE
+962 TKISQVLAE

>member
-594 SFMFLGPTGVGKA
+594 SFMFLGPTGVGK
-607 LANGTPVLTDKGWVK
+607 
-622 IEDLKVG
+622 
-629 DMVATPYN
+629 
-637 GFSKISGVYPQGKK
+637 
-651 NTIYRFT
+651 
-658 FRDGRFIDSDENHLW
+658 
-673 QIRTV
+673 
-678 KQQSYFRKT
+678 
-687 TGENTR
+687 
-693 HSVILTSKDIYNNLK
+693 
-708 KGCKLPGSGKGFKY
+708 
-722 GIPLHEVYNNEK
+722 
-734 ELEIHPYV
+734 
-742 LGVLLGD
+742 
-749 GCLSDIR
+749 
-756 MASKRILISS
+756 
-766 DEEDIIKKCSDIL
+766 
-779 GCSYEM
+779 
-785 HGDKNYTNTLRGE
+785 
-798 SLININQSLIKFNLN
+798 
-813 CKAEKKYIPEIYLHG
+813 
-828 SIEQRKDLLK
+828 
-838 GLIDTDGYIDNKGR
+838 
-852 FRLSTV
+852 
-858 SSTLKDNVIELCRS
+858 
-872 LGYMATVIL
+872 
-881 DERPG
+881 
-886 RNTNYNIHIWT
+886 
-897 HDKIFSSK
+897 
-905 KREDQFN
+905 
-912 NRVKGNRTYWNDR
+912 
-925 LAITK
+925 
-930 VEKFDNTD
+930 
-938 IETTC
+938 
-943 IAIEDKDELFITK
+943 
-956 DYIVTH
+956 
-962 NTKISQVLAE
+962 TKISQVLAE

-1160 KDVVVS
+1160 KDVVVN

-1187 EICKAMLD
+1187 EICKAMVD

>member
-321 CKELA
+321 CRELA

-408 EKYSCFHH
+408 DKYSCFHH

-594 SFMFLGPTGVGKA
+594 SFMFLGPSGIGK
-607 LANGTPVLTDKGWVK
+607 
-622 IEDLKVG
+622 
-629 DMVATPYN
+629 
-637 GFSKISGVYPQGKK
+637 
-651 NTIYRFT
+651 
-658 FRDGRFIDSDENHLW
+658 
-673 QIRTV
+673 
-678 KQQSYFRKT
+678 
-687 TGENTR
+687 
-693 HSVILTSKDIYNNLK
+693 
-708 KGCKLPGSGKGFKY
+708 
-722 GIPLHEVYNNEK
+722 
-734 ELEIHPYV
+734 
-742 LGVLLGD
+742 
-749 GCLSDIR
+749 
-756 MASKRILISS
+756 
-766 DEEDIIKKCSDIL
+766 
-779 GCSYEM
+779 
-785 HGDKNYTNTLRGE
+785 
-798 SLININQSLIKFNLN
+798 
-813 CKAEKKYIPEIYLHG
+813 
-828 SIEQRKDLLK
+828 
-838 GLIDTDGYIDNKGR
+838 
-852 FRLSTV
+852 
-858 SSTLKDNVIELCRS
+858 
-872 LGYMATVIL
+872 
-881 DERPG
+881 
-886 RNTNYNIHIWT
+886 
-897 HDKIFSSK
+897 
-905 KREDQFN
+905 
-912 NRVKGNRTYWNDR
+912 
-925 LAITK
+925 
-930 VEKFDNTD
+930 
-938 IETTC
+938 
-943 IAIEDKDELFITK
+943 
-956 DYIVTH
+956 
-962 NTKISQVLAE
+962 TKISQVLAE

-1013 LYALKRKPYSVLL
+1013 LYALKRRPYSVLL

-1148 NNGYELEVTDRI
+1148 SNGYELEVTDRI

>member
-137 LEPCEI
+137 LEPCDI

-183 KEMSLDRDEEDEEFE
+183 KEMSVDRDEEDEEFE

-408 EKYSCFHH
+408 DKYSCFHH

-510 KAKESLYLDPKKW
+510 KAKESLYSDPKKW

-594 SFMFLGPTGVGKA
+594 SFMFLGPTGVGK
-607 LANGTPVLTDKGWVK
+607 
-622 IEDLKVG
+622 
-629 DMVATPYN
+629 
-637 GFSKISGVYPQGKK
+637 
-651 NTIYRFT
+651 
-658 FRDGRFIDSDENHLW
+658 
-673 QIRTV
+673 
-678 KQQSYFRKT
+678 
-687 TGENTR
+687 
-693 HSVILTSKDIYNNLK
+693 
-708 KGCKLPGSGKGFKY
+708 
-722 GIPLHEVYNNEK
+722 
-734 ELEIHPYV
+734 
-742 LGVLLGD
+742 
-749 GCLSDIR
+749 
-756 MASKRILISS
+756 
-766 DEEDIIKKCSDIL
+766 
-779 GCSYEM
+779 
-785 HGDKNYTNTLRGE
+785 
-798 SLININQSLIKFNLN
+798 
-813 CKAEKKYIPEIYLHG
+813 
-828 SIEQRKDLLK
+828 
-838 GLIDTDGYIDNKGR
+838 
-852 FRLSTV
+852 
-858 SSTLKDNVIELCRS
+858 
-872 LGYMATVIL
+872 
-881 DERPG
+881 
-886 RNTNYNIHIWT
+886 
-897 HDKIFSSK
+897 
-905 KREDQFN
+905 
-912 NRVKGNRTYWNDR
+912 
-925 LAITK
+925 
-930 VEKFDNTD
+930 
-938 IETTC
+938 
-943 IAIEDKDELFITK
+943 
-956 DYIVTH
+956 
-962 NTKISQVLAE
+962 TKISQVLAE

>member
-238 VIGRDKEIS
+238 VIGRDKEIN

-594 SFMFLGPTGVGKA
+594 SFMFLGPSGIGK
-607 LANGTPVLTDKGWVK
+607 
-622 IEDLKVG
+622 
-629 DMVATPYN
+629 
-637 GFSKISGVYPQGKK
+637 
-651 NTIYRFT
+651 
-658 FRDGRFIDSDENHLW
+658 
-673 QIRTV
+673 
-678 KQQSYFRKT
+678 
-687 TGENTR
+687 
-693 HSVILTSKDIYNNLK
+693 
-708 KGCKLPGSGKGFKY
+708 
-722 GIPLHEVYNNEK
+722 
-734 ELEIHPYV
+734 
-742 LGVLLGD
+742 
-749 GCLSDIR
+749 
-756 MASKRILISS
+756 
-766 DEEDIIKKCSDIL
+766 
-779 GCSYEM
+779 
-785 HGDKNYTNTLRGE
+785 
-798 SLININQSLIKFNLN
+798 
-813 CKAEKKYIPEIYLHG
+813 
-828 SIEQRKDLLK
+828 
-838 GLIDTDGYIDNKGR
+838 
-852 FRLSTV
+852 
-858 SSTLKDNVIELCRS
+858 
-872 LGYMATVIL
+872 
-881 DERPG
+881 
-886 RNTNYNIHIWT
+886 
-897 HDKIFSSK
+897 
-905 KREDQFN
+905 
-912 NRVKGNRTYWNDR
+912 
-925 LAITK
+925 
-930 VEKFDNTD
+930 
-938 IETTC
+938 
-943 IAIEDKDELFITK
+943 
-956 DYIVTH
+956 
-962 NTKISQVLAE
+962 TKISQVLAE

-1160 KDVVVS
+1160 KDVVVN

>member
-510 KAKESLYLDPKKW
+510 KAKESLYSDPKKW
-523 PVVSEKEVSEVIS
+523 PVVNEKEVSEVIS
-536 KTSGIPVDK
+536 KISGIPVDK

-594 SFMFLGPTGVGKA
+594 SFMFLGPSGVGK
-607 LANGTPVLTDKGWVK
+607 
-622 IEDLKVG
+622 
-629 DMVATPYN
+629 
-637 GFSKISGVYPQGKK
+637 S
-651 NTIYRFT
+651 
-658 FRDGRFIDSDENHLW
+658 
-673 QIRTV
+673 
-678 KQQSYFRKT
+678 
-687 TGENTR
+687 
-693 HSVILTSKDIYNNLK
+693 
-708 KGCKLPGSGKGFKY
+708 
-722 GIPLHEVYNNEK
+722 
-734 ELEIHPYV
+734 
-742 LGVLLGD
+742 
-749 GCLSDIR
+749 
-756 MASKRILISS
+756 
-766 DEEDIIKKCSDIL
+766 
-779 GCSYEM
+779 
-785 HGDKNYTNTLRGE
+785 
-798 SLININQSLIKFNLN
+798 
-813 CKAEKKYIPEIYLHG
+813 
-828 SIEQRKDLLK
+828 
-838 GLIDTDGYIDNKGR
+838 
-852 FRLSTV
+852 
-858 SSTLKDNVIELCRS
+858 
-872 LGYMATVIL
+872 
-881 DERPG
+881 
-886 RNTNYNIHIWT
+886 
-897 HDKIFSSK
+897 
-905 KREDQFN
+905 
-912 NRVKGNRTYWNDR
+912 
-925 LAITK
+925 
-930 VEKFDNTD
+930 
-938 IETTC
+938 
-943 IAIEDKDELFITK
+943 
-956 DYIVTH
+956 
-962 NTKISQVLAE
+962 KISQVLAE

-1148 NNGYELEVTDRI
+1148 SNGYELEVTDRI

>member
-594 SFMFLGPTGVGKA
+594 SFMFLGPTGVGK
-607 LANGTPVLTDKGWVK
+607 
-622 IEDLKVG
+622 
-629 DMVATPYN
+629 
-637 GFSKISGVYPQGKK
+637 
-651 NTIYRFT
+651 
-658 FRDGRFIDSDENHLW
+658 
-673 QIRTV
+673 
-678 KQQSYFRKT
+678 
-687 TGENTR
+687 
-693 HSVILTSKDIYNNLK
+693 
-708 KGCKLPGSGKGFKY
+708 
-722 GIPLHEVYNNEK
+722 
-734 ELEIHPYV
+734 
-742 LGVLLGD
+742 
-749 GCLSDIR
+749 
-756 MASKRILISS
+756 
-766 DEEDIIKKCSDIL
+766 
-779 GCSYEM
+779 
-785 HGDKNYTNTLRGE
+785 
-798 SLININQSLIKFNLN
+798 
-813 CKAEKKYIPEIYLHG
+813 
-828 SIEQRKDLLK
+828 
-838 GLIDTDGYIDNKGR
+838 
-852 FRLSTV
+852 
-858 SSTLKDNVIELCRS
+858 
-872 LGYMATVIL
+872 
-881 DERPG
+881 
-886 RNTNYNIHIWT
+886 
-897 HDKIFSSK
+897 
-905 KREDQFN
+905 
-912 NRVKGNRTYWNDR
+912 
-925 LAITK
+925 
-930 VEKFDNTD
+930 
-938 IETTC
+938 
-943 IAIEDKDELFITK
+943 
-956 DYIVTH
+956 
-962 NTKISQVLAE
+962 TKISQVLAE

>member
-1 MEKFNLSKEVKEL
+1 
-14 MDSARQFA
+14 
-22 ENNNLKRINLETVL
+22 
-36 FTLIDK
+36 
-42 YLNNPDVE
+42 
-50 SEVIKKV
+50 
-57 FGKLNADSKRKLR
+57 
-70 QECLDIMLEANK
+70 
-82 AETYDSNLSGY
+82 
-93 VNSENITLADN
+93 
-104 LSNVLDRSQEVLKQ
+104 
-118 GLIHRAKDIS
+118 
-128 SEVFFYSCL
+128 
-137 LEPCEI
+137 
-143 TYLLDTKYRINPTA
+143 
-157 LLTHGIM
+157 
-164 DMFRNQVE
+164 
-172 EILGIASPDSE
+172 
-183 KEMSLDRDEEDEEFE
+183 
-198 KAGER
+198 
-203 GAISTREID
+203 
-212 PNSKTPTL
+212 
-220 DEFSLD
+220 
-226 MTKKALRGEYDP
+226 
-238 VIGRDKEIS
+238 
-247 QVCEILC
+247 
-254 CRKKN
+254 
-259 NAILL
+259 
-264 GDPGAGKTAV
+264 
-274 VELLA
+274 
-279 QRIATGNV
+279 
-287 ADELKHKRVLSL
+287 
-299 STTDLTSG
+299 
-307 TMYRGQLEERVQKL
+307 
-321 CKELA
+321 
-326 ENRDIILFIDE
+326 
-337 FQQATSES
+337 
-345 SSSIAQML
+345 
-353 KPALGRGEITLI
+353 
-365 ASTTVDE
+365 
-372 YRKFIEKDGAL
+372 
-383 KRRFSPVQVEEPG
+383 
-396 IEETIKI
+396 
-403 LEGIQ
+403 
-408 EKYSCFHH
+408 
-416 VQYSD
+416 
-421 GLMKKIVEWSGKYI
+421 MKKIVEWSGKYI

-510 KAKESLYLDPKKW
+510 KAKESLYSDPKKW

-594 SFMFLGPTGVGKA
+594 SFMFLGPTGVGK
-607 LANGTPVLTDKGWVK
+607 
-622 IEDLKVG
+622 
-629 DMVATPYN
+629 
-637 GFSKISGVYPQGKK
+637 
-651 NTIYRFT
+651 
-658 FRDGRFIDSDENHLW
+658 
-673 QIRTV
+673 
-678 KQQSYFRKT
+678 
-687 TGENTR
+687 
-693 HSVILTSKDIYNNLK
+693 
-708 KGCKLPGSGKGFKY
+708 
-722 GIPLHEVYNNEK
+722 
-734 ELEIHPYV
+734 
-742 LGVLLGD
+742 
-749 GCLSDIR
+749 
-756 MASKRILISS
+756 
-766 DEEDIIKKCSDIL
+766 
-779 GCSYEM
+779 
-785 HGDKNYTNTLRGE
+785 
-798 SLININQSLIKFNLN
+798 
-813 CKAEKKYIPEIYLHG
+813 
-828 SIEQRKDLLK
+828 
-838 GLIDTDGYIDNKGR
+838 
-852 FRLSTV
+852 
-858 SSTLKDNVIELCRS
+858 
-872 LGYMATVIL
+872 
-881 DERPG
+881 
-886 RNTNYNIHIWT
+886 
-897 HDKIFSSK
+897 
-905 KREDQFN
+905 
-912 NRVKGNRTYWNDR
+912 
-925 LAITK
+925 
-930 VEKFDNTD
+930 
-938 IETTC
+938 
-943 IAIEDKDELFITK
+943 
-956 DYIVTH
+956 
-962 NTKISQVLAE
+962 TKISQVLAE

>member
-82 AETYDSNLSGY
+82 AETYDSNLSSY

-594 SFMFLGPTGVGKA
+594 SFMFLGPSGIGK
-607 LANGTPVLTDKGWVK
+607 
-622 IEDLKVG
+622 
-629 DMVATPYN
+629 
-637 GFSKISGVYPQGKK
+637 
-651 NTIYRFT
+651 
-658 FRDGRFIDSDENHLW
+658 
-673 QIRTV
+673 
-678 KQQSYFRKT
+678 
-687 TGENTR
+687 
-693 HSVILTSKDIYNNLK
+693 
-708 KGCKLPGSGKGFKY
+708 
-722 GIPLHEVYNNEK
+722 
-734 ELEIHPYV
+734 
-742 LGVLLGD
+742 
-749 GCLSDIR
+749 
-756 MASKRILISS
+756 
-766 DEEDIIKKCSDIL
+766 
-779 GCSYEM
+779 
-785 HGDKNYTNTLRGE
+785 
-798 SLININQSLIKFNLN
+798 
-813 CKAEKKYIPEIYLHG
+813 
-828 SIEQRKDLLK
+828 
-838 GLIDTDGYIDNKGR
+838 
-852 FRLSTV
+852 
-858 SSTLKDNVIELCRS
+858 
-872 LGYMATVIL
+872 
-881 DERPG
+881 
-886 RNTNYNIHIWT
+886 
-897 HDKIFSSK
+897 
-905 KREDQFN
+905 
-912 NRVKGNRTYWNDR
+912 
-925 LAITK
+925 
-930 VEKFDNTD
+930 
-938 IETTC
+938 
-943 IAIEDKDELFITK
+943 
-956 DYIVTH
+956 
-962 NTKISQVLAE
+962 TKISQVLAE

-1160 KDVVVS
+1160 KDVVVN

>member
-238 VIGRDKEIS
+238 VIGRDKEIN

-594 SFMFLGPTGVGKA
+594 SFMFLGPTGVGK
-607 LANGTPVLTDKGWVK
+607 
-622 IEDLKVG
+622 
-629 DMVATPYN
+629 
-637 GFSKISGVYPQGKK
+637 
-651 NTIYRFT
+651 
-658 FRDGRFIDSDENHLW
+658 
-673 QIRTV
+673 
-678 KQQSYFRKT
+678 
-687 TGENTR
+687 
-693 HSVILTSKDIYNNLK
+693 
-708 KGCKLPGSGKGFKY
+708 
-722 GIPLHEVYNNEK
+722 
-734 ELEIHPYV
+734 
-742 LGVLLGD
+742 
-749 GCLSDIR
+749 
-756 MASKRILISS
+756 
-766 DEEDIIKKCSDIL
+766 
-779 GCSYEM
+779 
-785 HGDKNYTNTLRGE
+785 
-798 SLININQSLIKFNLN
+798 
-813 CKAEKKYIPEIYLHG
+813 
-828 SIEQRKDLLK
+828 
-838 GLIDTDGYIDNKGR
+838 
-852 FRLSTV
+852 
-858 SSTLKDNVIELCRS
+858 
-872 LGYMATVIL
+872 
-881 DERPG
+881 
-886 RNTNYNIHIWT
+886 
-897 HDKIFSSK
+897 
-905 KREDQFN
+905 
-912 NRVKGNRTYWNDR
+912 
-925 LAITK
+925 
-930 VEKFDNTD
+930 
-938 IETTC
+938 
-943 IAIEDKDELFITK
+943 
-956 DYIVTH
+956 
-962 NTKISQVLAE
+962 TKISQVLAE

-1160 KDVVVS
+1160 KDVVVN

>member
-93 VNSENITLADN
+93 VNNENITLADN

-118 GLIHRAKDIS
+118 ELIHGAKDIS
-128 SEVFFYSCL
+128 SEVFFHSCL
-137 LEPCEI
+137 LEPCDM
-143 TYLLDTKYRINPTA
+143 TYLLDTKYRINSTA

-164 DMFRNQVE
+164 DMFKNQVE
-172 EILGIASPDSE
+172 EILGIASPNSE
-183 KEMSLDRDEEDEEFE
+183 KEMSLDRDDEDEEFE

-510 KAKESLYLDPKKW
+510 KAKESLYSDPKKW

-557 KTTLETKVIGQGEAV
+557 KTTLETKVIGQSEAV

-594 SFMFLGPTGVGKA
+594 SFMFLGPTGVGK
-607 LANGTPVLTDKGWVK
+607 
-622 IEDLKVG
+622 
-629 DMVATPYN
+629 
-637 GFSKISGVYPQGKK
+637 
-651 NTIYRFT
+651 
-658 FRDGRFIDSDENHLW
+658 
-673 QIRTV
+673 
-678 KQQSYFRKT
+678 
-687 TGENTR
+687 
-693 HSVILTSKDIYNNLK
+693 
-708 KGCKLPGSGKGFKY
+708 
-722 GIPLHEVYNNEK
+722 
-734 ELEIHPYV
+734 
-742 LGVLLGD
+742 
-749 GCLSDIR
+749 
-756 MASKRILISS
+756 
-766 DEEDIIKKCSDIL
+766 
-779 GCSYEM
+779 
-785 HGDKNYTNTLRGE
+785 
-798 SLININQSLIKFNLN
+798 
-813 CKAEKKYIPEIYLHG
+813 
-828 SIEQRKDLLK
+828 
-838 GLIDTDGYIDNKGR
+838 
-852 FRLSTV
+852 
-858 SSTLKDNVIELCRS
+858 
-872 LGYMATVIL
+872 
-881 DERPG
+881 
-886 RNTNYNIHIWT
+886 
-897 HDKIFSSK
+897 
-905 KREDQFN
+905 
-912 NRVKGNRTYWNDR
+912 
-925 LAITK
+925 
-930 VEKFDNTD
+930 
-938 IETTC
+938 
-943 IAIEDKDELFITK
+943 
-956 DYIVTH
+956 
-962 NTKISQVLAE
+962 TKISQVLAE

>member
-93 VNSENITLADN
+93 VNNENITLADN

-118 GLIHRAKDIS
+118 ELIHGAKDIS

-183 KEMSLDRDEEDEEFE
+183 KEMSVDRDEEDEEFE

-238 VIGRDKEIS
+238 VIGRDKEIN

-510 KAKESLYLDPKKW
+510 KAKESLYSDPKKW

-594 SFMFLGPTGVGKA
+594 SFMFLGPTGVGK
-607 LANGTPVLTDKGWVK
+607 
-622 IEDLKVG
+622 
-629 DMVATPYN
+629 
-637 GFSKISGVYPQGKK
+637 
-651 NTIYRFT
+651 
-658 FRDGRFIDSDENHLW
+658 
-673 QIRTV
+673 
-678 KQQSYFRKT
+678 
-687 TGENTR
+687 
-693 HSVILTSKDIYNNLK
+693 
-708 KGCKLPGSGKGFKY
+708 
-722 GIPLHEVYNNEK
+722 
-734 ELEIHPYV
+734 
-742 LGVLLGD
+742 
-749 GCLSDIR
+749 
-756 MASKRILISS
+756 
-766 DEEDIIKKCSDIL
+766 
-779 GCSYEM
+779 
-785 HGDKNYTNTLRGE
+785 
-798 SLININQSLIKFNLN
+798 
-813 CKAEKKYIPEIYLHG
+813 
-828 SIEQRKDLLK
+828 
-838 GLIDTDGYIDNKGR
+838 
-852 FRLSTV
+852 
-858 SSTLKDNVIELCRS
+858 
-872 LGYMATVIL
+872 
-881 DERPG
+881 
-886 RNTNYNIHIWT
+886 
-897 HDKIFSSK
+897 
-905 KREDQFN
+905 
-912 NRVKGNRTYWNDR
+912 
-925 LAITK
+925 
-930 VEKFDNTD
+930 
-938 IETTC
+938 
-943 IAIEDKDELFITK
+943 
-956 DYIVTH
+956 
-962 NTKISQVLAE
+962 TKISQVLAE

>member
-118 GLIHRAKDIS
+118 GLIHGAKDIS
-128 SEVFFYSCL
+128 SEVFFHSCL

-183 KEMSLDRDEEDEEFE
+183 KEMSVDRDEEDEEFE

-510 KAKESLYLDPKKW
+510 KAKESLYSDPKKW

-594 SFMFLGPTGVGKA
+594 SFMFLGPTGVGK
-607 LANGTPVLTDKGWVK
+607 
-622 IEDLKVG
+622 
-629 DMVATPYN
+629 
-637 GFSKISGVYPQGKK
+637 
-651 NTIYRFT
+651 
-658 FRDGRFIDSDENHLW
+658 
-673 QIRTV
+673 
-678 KQQSYFRKT
+678 
-687 TGENTR
+687 
-693 HSVILTSKDIYNNLK
+693 
-708 KGCKLPGSGKGFKY
+708 
-722 GIPLHEVYNNEK
+722 
-734 ELEIHPYV
+734 
-742 LGVLLGD
+742 
-749 GCLSDIR
+749 
-756 MASKRILISS
+756 
-766 DEEDIIKKCSDIL
+766 
-779 GCSYEM
+779 
-785 HGDKNYTNTLRGE
+785 
-798 SLININQSLIKFNLN
+798 
-813 CKAEKKYIPEIYLHG
+813 
-828 SIEQRKDLLK
+828 
-838 GLIDTDGYIDNKGR
+838 
-852 FRLSTV
+852 
-858 SSTLKDNVIELCRS
+858 
-872 LGYMATVIL
+872 
-881 DERPG
+881 
-886 RNTNYNIHIWT
+886 
-897 HDKIFSSK
+897 
-905 KREDQFN
+905 
-912 NRVKGNRTYWNDR
+912 
-925 LAITK
+925 
-930 VEKFDNTD
+930 
-938 IETTC
+938 
-943 IAIEDKDELFITK
+943 
-956 DYIVTH
+956 
-962 NTKISQVLAE
+962 TKISQVLAE

-1013 LYALKRKPYSVLL
+1013 LYALKRRPYSVLL

>member
-50 SEVIKKV
+50 SEVIKRI
-57 FGKLNADSKRKLR
+57 FGKLNTDSKRKLR

-82 AETYDSNLSGY
+82 AETYDPNLSGY

-104 LSNVLDRSQEVLKQ
+104 LSNVLDRSQEVLKH
-118 GLIHRAKDIS
+118 GLIQGAKDIS
-128 SEVFFYSCL
+128 SEVFFHSCL

-143 TYLLDTKYRINPTA
+143 TSLLDTKYRINSTT
-157 LLTHGIM
+157 LLTRGIM
-164 DMFRNQVE
+164 DMFKNQVE
-172 EILGIASPDSE
+172 EMLGIANSE
-183 KEMSLDRDEEDEEFE
+183 KEMSIDGDEEDEEFE

-408 EKYSCFHH
+408 EKYSRFHH

-510 KAKESLYLDPKKW
+510 KAKESLYSDPKKW

-594 SFMFLGPTGVGKA
+594 SFMFLGPSGIGK
-607 LANGTPVLTDKGWVK
+607 
-622 IEDLKVG
+622 
-629 DMVATPYN
+629 
-637 GFSKISGVYPQGKK
+637 
-651 NTIYRFT
+651 
-658 FRDGRFIDSDENHLW
+658 
-673 QIRTV
+673 
-678 KQQSYFRKT
+678 
-687 TGENTR
+687 
-693 HSVILTSKDIYNNLK
+693 
-708 KGCKLPGSGKGFKY
+708 
-722 GIPLHEVYNNEK
+722 
-734 ELEIHPYV
+734 
-742 LGVLLGD
+742 
-749 GCLSDIR
+749 
-756 MASKRILISS
+756 
-766 DEEDIIKKCSDIL
+766 
-779 GCSYEM
+779 
-785 HGDKNYTNTLRGE
+785 
-798 SLININQSLIKFNLN
+798 
-813 CKAEKKYIPEIYLHG
+813 
-828 SIEQRKDLLK
+828 
-838 GLIDTDGYIDNKGR
+838 
-852 FRLSTV
+852 
-858 SSTLKDNVIELCRS
+858 
-872 LGYMATVIL
+872 
-881 DERPG
+881 
-886 RNTNYNIHIWT
+886 
-897 HDKIFSSK
+897 
-905 KREDQFN
+905 
-912 NRVKGNRTYWNDR
+912 
-925 LAITK
+925 
-930 VEKFDNTD
+930 
-938 IETTC
+938 
-943 IAIEDKDELFITK
+943 
-956 DYIVTH
+956 
-962 NTKISQVLAE
+962 TKISQVLAE

-1013 LYALKRKPYSVLL
+1013 LYALKRRPYSVLL

>member
-594 SFMFLGPTGVGKA
+594 SFMFLGPSGVGK
-607 LANGTPVLTDKGWVK
+607 
-622 IEDLKVG
+622 
-629 DMVATPYN
+629 
-637 GFSKISGVYPQGKK
+637 
-651 NTIYRFT
+651 
-658 FRDGRFIDSDENHLW
+658 
-673 QIRTV
+673 
-678 KQQSYFRKT
+678 
-687 TGENTR
+687 
-693 HSVILTSKDIYNNLK
+693 
-708 KGCKLPGSGKGFKY
+708 
-722 GIPLHEVYNNEK
+722 
-734 ELEIHPYV
+734 
-742 LGVLLGD
+742 
-749 GCLSDIR
+749 
-756 MASKRILISS
+756 
-766 DEEDIIKKCSDIL
+766 
-779 GCSYEM
+779 
-785 HGDKNYTNTLRGE
+785 
-798 SLININQSLIKFNLN
+798 
-813 CKAEKKYIPEIYLHG
+813 
-828 SIEQRKDLLK
+828 
-838 GLIDTDGYIDNKGR
+838 
-852 FRLSTV
+852 
-858 SSTLKDNVIELCRS
+858 
-872 LGYMATVIL
+872 
-881 DERPG
+881 
-886 RNTNYNIHIWT
+886 
-897 HDKIFSSK
+897 
-905 KREDQFN
+905 
-912 NRVKGNRTYWNDR
+912 
-925 LAITK
+925 
-930 VEKFDNTD
+930 
-938 IETTC
+938 
-943 IAIEDKDELFITK
+943 
-956 DYIVTH
+956 
-962 NTKISQVLAE
+962 TKISQVLAE

-1160 KDVVVS
+1160 KDVVVN

>member
-118 GLIHRAKDIS
+118 ELIHGAKDIS
-128 SEVFFYSCL
+128 SEVFFHSCL
-137 LEPCEI
+137 LEPCEM
-143 TYLLDTKYRINPTA
+143 TSLLDTKYRINPTA

-408 EKYSCFHH
+408 DKYSCFHH

-510 KAKESLYLDPKKW
+510 KAKESLYSDPKKW
-523 PVVSEKEVSEVIS
+523 PVVNEKEVSEVIS
-536 KTSGIPVDK
+536 KISGIPVDK

-594 SFMFLGPTGVGKA
+594 SFMFLGPSGVGK
-607 LANGTPVLTDKGWVK
+607 
-622 IEDLKVG
+622 
-629 DMVATPYN
+629 
-637 GFSKISGVYPQGKK
+637 S
-651 NTIYRFT
+651 
-658 FRDGRFIDSDENHLW
+658 
-673 QIRTV
+673 
-678 KQQSYFRKT
+678 
-687 TGENTR
+687 
-693 HSVILTSKDIYNNLK
+693 
-708 KGCKLPGSGKGFKY
+708 
-722 GIPLHEVYNNEK
+722 
-734 ELEIHPYV
+734 
-742 LGVLLGD
+742 
-749 GCLSDIR
+749 
-756 MASKRILISS
+756 
-766 DEEDIIKKCSDIL
+766 
-779 GCSYEM
+779 
-785 HGDKNYTNTLRGE
+785 
-798 SLININQSLIKFNLN
+798 
-813 CKAEKKYIPEIYLHG
+813 
-828 SIEQRKDLLK
+828 
-838 GLIDTDGYIDNKGR
+838 
-852 FRLSTV
+852 
-858 SSTLKDNVIELCRS
+858 
-872 LGYMATVIL
+872 
-881 DERPG
+881 
-886 RNTNYNIHIWT
+886 
-897 HDKIFSSK
+897 
-905 KREDQFN
+905 
-912 NRVKGNRTYWNDR
+912 
-925 LAITK
+925 
-930 VEKFDNTD
+930 
-938 IETTC
+938 
-943 IAIEDKDELFITK
+943 
-956 DYIVTH
+956 
-962 NTKISQVLAE
+962 KISQVLAE

-1013 LYALKRKPYSVLL
+1013 LYALKRRPYSVLL

-1160 KDVVVS
+1160 KNVVVS

>member
-93 VNSENITLADN
+93 VNNENITLSDN
-104 LSNVLDRSQEVLKQ
+104 LSHVLDRSQEVLKQ
-118 GLIHRAKDIS
+118 GLIHGAKDIS
-128 SEVFFYSCL
+128 SEVFFHSCL
-137 LEPCEI
+137 LEPCEM
-143 TYLLDTKYRINPTA
+143 TSLLDTKYRINPTA

-164 DMFRNQVE
+164 DMFKNQVE

-183 KEMSLDRDEEDEEFE
+183 KEMSLDRDDEDEEFE

-226 MTKKALRGEYDP
+226 MTKKASRGEYDP

-510 KAKESLYLDPKKW
+510 KAKESLYSDPKKW

-594 SFMFLGPTGVGKA
+594 SFMFLGPSGIGK
-607 LANGTPVLTDKGWVK
+607 
-622 IEDLKVG
+622 
-629 DMVATPYN
+629 
-637 GFSKISGVYPQGKK
+637 
-651 NTIYRFT
+651 
-658 FRDGRFIDSDENHLW
+658 
-673 QIRTV
+673 
-678 KQQSYFRKT
+678 
-687 TGENTR
+687 
-693 HSVILTSKDIYNNLK
+693 
-708 KGCKLPGSGKGFKY
+708 
-722 GIPLHEVYNNEK
+722 
-734 ELEIHPYV
+734 
-742 LGVLLGD
+742 
-749 GCLSDIR
+749 
-756 MASKRILISS
+756 
-766 DEEDIIKKCSDIL
+766 
-779 GCSYEM
+779 
-785 HGDKNYTNTLRGE
+785 
-798 SLININQSLIKFNLN
+798 
-813 CKAEKKYIPEIYLHG
+813 
-828 SIEQRKDLLK
+828 
-838 GLIDTDGYIDNKGR
+838 
-852 FRLSTV
+852 
-858 SSTLKDNVIELCRS
+858 
-872 LGYMATVIL
+872 
-881 DERPG
+881 
-886 RNTNYNIHIWT
+886 
-897 HDKIFSSK
+897 
-905 KREDQFN
+905 
-912 NRVKGNRTYWNDR
+912 
-925 LAITK
+925 
-930 VEKFDNTD
+930 
-938 IETTC
+938 
-943 IAIEDKDELFITK
+943 
-956 DYIVTH
+956 
-962 NTKISQVLAE
+962 TKISQVLAE

-1013 LYALKRKPYSVLL
+1013 LYALKRRPYSVLL

-1056 VVSCKNCI
+1056 IVSCKNCI